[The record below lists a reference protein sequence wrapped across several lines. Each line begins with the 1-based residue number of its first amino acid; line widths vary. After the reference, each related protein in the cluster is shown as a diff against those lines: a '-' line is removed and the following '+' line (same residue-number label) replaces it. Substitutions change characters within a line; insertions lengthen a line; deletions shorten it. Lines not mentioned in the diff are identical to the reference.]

1 MTVNSL
7 FFLVFL
13 AGIYLFY
20 YVVFPVKYRW
30 LVLLA
35 ASVIFYIQAC
45 AASPV
50 YVFLSAMCIWIAGML
65 METQEKIKKK
75 IILAAAVVFNLG
87 LLLVL
92 KYSGFFTAPLGIS
105 YYTLIA
111 VGYVADVYK
120 GKVQAQK
127 NPARL
132 LLFLMYFPQMTQGP
146 VNRYQPMAAQLYEG
160 HRMGYHN
167 LSYGCQ
173 RILWGFFKKL
183 VIADNLHPAMQSL
196 FDGYETLGGV
206 SCALACIYMTVW
218 MYADFSGYM
227 DIVAGTSELFGIHI
241 AENFKRPFFS
251 KSLAEYWR
259 RWHITL
265 CAWFRDYMF
274 YPLAIS
280 SAAVRFGKF
289 GRKHFGVRIGK
300 LFPSLFALLF
310 VWTCTGLWHE
320 PNWRYVLWG
329 AANGF
334 FIMGAMVMQPYFD
347 AWKKAFR
354 IPVKSRGWQIFCM
367 VRTFLLVCLL
377 KVFPGPKDT
386 AAMAG
391 VIRKIFTDIRLP
403 GGWDEVLPGIGKGD
417 AMCLGFAVLIVFAV
431 DVIQEKQPVRDL
443 LAQKYTLVRWICYLG
458 VLAMILLFGQF
469 NVSMTGGFAYA
480 QF

>member
-7 FFLVFL
+7 CFLVFL
-13 AGIYLFY
+13 AGIYLLY
-20 YVVFPVKYRW
+20 YIVFPVKYRW

-35 ASVIFYIQAC
+35 ASVIFYVQAC
-45 AASPV
+45 IASPV
-50 YVFLSAMCIWIAGML
+50 YVFLTAVCIWIAGMK
-65 METQEKIKKK
+65 METQEKNKKK
-75 IILAAAVVFNLG
+75 MVLAAAVVFNLG

-111 VGYVADVYK
+111 VGYLVDIYK
-120 GKVQAQK
+120 GKIQAQK
-127 NPARL
+127 NPAKL

-146 VNRYQPMAAQLYEG
+146 MNRYQPMARQLYEG
-160 HRMGYHN
+160 HRMEYHN

-183 VIADNLHPAMQSL
+183 VIADNLQPAMQSL

-206 SCALACIYMTVW
+206 SCILACIYMTVW

-227 DIVAGTSELFGIHI
+227 DIVAGASQLFGIHI

-280 SAAVRFGKF
+280 PAAVRFGKF
-289 GRKHFGVRIGK
+289 GRKHFGIRIGK

-310 VWTCTGLWHE
+310 VWTGTGLWHE

-329 AANGF
+329 AVNGF
-334 FIMGAMVMQPYFD
+334 CIMGAMVMQPYFE
-347 AWKKAFR
+347 AWKKALH
-354 IPVKSRGWQIFCM
+354 IPEKSWWWQFFCM
-367 VRTFLLVCLL
+367 VRTFLLVCFL

-391 VIRKIFTDIRLP
+391 VIRKIVTDIRLP
-403 GGWDEVLPGIGKGD
+403 RGWDEILPGIGKGD
-417 AMCLGFAVLIVFAV
+417 AMWLGFAVLLVFIV
-431 DVIQEKQPVRDL
+431 DVIQEKQPVRDF
-443 LAQKYTLVRWICYLG
+443 LAQKNTPVRWMCYLG

-469 NVSMTGGFAYA
+469 QVSMTGGFAYA